1 MIDKLDTQRLSMQ
14 QVQVAVFV
22 ELAQNDEIE
31 ATIARETAH
40 NANSRRGIVRRR
52 RVIAA
57 QEGLFVGRVVASAC
71 RSAACACRMVIMQI
85 RHFLLFLFSILFF
98 LCSSLKINKI

>member
-40 NANSRRGIVRRR
+40 NANSRRRIVRR

-57 QEGLFVGRVVASAC
+57 QEGLFGSRVVASAC

-85 RHFLLFLFSILFF
+85 RHFLLFLFSILFS

>member
-14 QVQVAVFV
+14 QVQVAIFV

-40 NANSRRGIVRRR
+40 NTNSRGRIVRR

-85 RHFLLFLFSILFF
+85 RHLLLFLFSILIVLFF
-98 LCSSLKINKI
+98 KDK